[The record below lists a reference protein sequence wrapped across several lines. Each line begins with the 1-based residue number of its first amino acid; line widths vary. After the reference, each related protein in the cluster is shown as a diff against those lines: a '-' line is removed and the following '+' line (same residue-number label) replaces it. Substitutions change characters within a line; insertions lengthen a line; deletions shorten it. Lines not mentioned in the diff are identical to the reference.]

1 MTEGAAVPGEPSGP
15 IEGLRL
21 ALGQAPDDA
30 EIVIT
35 DGVRMYRLR
44 EVSGISEGAGGSI
57 ALHLTI
63 EEDQGGL

>member
-1 MTEGAAVPGEPSGP
+1 
-15 IEGLRL
+15 L

-63 EEDQGGL
+63 EEDQDGL